1 MKASRK
7 VAGSTRLREVVFR
20 EAPGLEA
27 AESLFDAVADVL
39 FCVKD
44 LDRRY
49 VAANEAFVR
58 RAGLRHRSDLI
69 GRTAREV
76 FPAILAAGYEQQDDE
91 VFAKGLMVRDRLE
104 MITQAD
110 GSVGWFVSQK
120 VPVRATDGRM
130 VALSG
135 ISRDLDTPAADGA
148 GLGKLAGVIDRLHR
162 ECEKPLRIEA
172 LARQS
177 GLSWSQ
183 FERRVRAITGLT
195 PRQLLSKSRIER
207 AAGALRSSGEA
218 LSSIAFDCGFYDQA
232 AFCRQFRAATGM
244 TPGEYRDAVRRD

>member
-1 MKASRK
+1 MSASRK
-7 VAGSTRLREVVFR
+7 VHGSTRLREAVFR

-27 AESLFDAVADVL
+27 AELLFDTVGDVL

-58 RAGLRHRSDLI
+58 RAGLRHRSELI

-76 FPAILAAGYEQQDDE
+76 FPAILAAGYEQQDAE

-120 VPVRATDGRM
+120 VPVRSADGSL

-162 ECEKPLRIEA
+162 ECEKPLRIET

-195 PRQLLSKSRIER
+195 PRQLLTKSRIER
-207 AAGALRSSGEA
+207 AAEALRSSGET

-232 AFCRQFRAATGM
+232 AFCRQFRASTGM
-244 TPGEYRDAVRRD
+244 TPGEYREAVRRD